1 MVQKEQPRS
10 ILRIIRLT
18 MIELGSMDVFEYIQ
32 DDLNSKPRH
41 NCKSLAKAINDIS
54 RELEFDSFRIMQLW
68 LEDKPIEALH
78 THSYGFHTANGREII
93 NRLTNKYYEYES
105 SN

>member
-1 MVQKEQPRS
+1 
-10 ILRIIRLT
+10 

-32 DDLNSKPRH
+32 DDLNSEPKH
-41 NCKSLAKAINDIS
+41 NCESLAKAINDIS

-68 LEDKPIEALH
+68 LEDKPIDALH

-93 NRLTNKYYEYES
+93 NRLTNKYYEHES
-105 SN
+105 ND

>member
-1 MVQKEQPRS
+1 
-10 ILRIIRLT
+10 

-32 DDLNSKPRH
+32 DDLNSEPKH
-41 NCKSLAKAINDIS
+41 NCESLAKAINDIS

-68 LEDKPIEALH
+68 LEDKPIDALH

-105 SN
+105 AN